1 MQDAGLALSDGADT
15 AAHRLRGLAP
25 RAVKLFANEDDG
37 GQLKLMI
44 ERLSHQVL
52 IGDALEARPALAA
65 VVSDR
70 IEAPLD
76 LCRSLSGRCPTILI
90 SDEPDFAFRLA
101 AVRAGVAAIIRRPV
115 NPTEISEWLVYLDA
129 IETPADVSVL
139 IVDDDWLAA
148 EINASVLRSNGM
160 TVTTVTDPAKAVE
173 AIEALGPDIVLMDMQ
188 MPGIGGVEL
197 AKVIRQSMHFVS
209 LPIVFLSAE
218 RDEDRQLAARRQG
231 GDDFIKKP
239 VQPDMLVSLV
249 RLRADRS
256 KLLRSFIERDRLT
269 GLFDQTRFKERVA
282 HEMERCRRTGAEISL
297 AMIDLDHFKQVNDT
311 HGHGAG
317 DDVLRTLADL
327 LGTNLRKIDIVG
339 RCGGEEF
346 GVILLDTG
354 LEDAAR
360 ILNALRER
368 FARIV
373 FPGRQAQFRVTFSAG
388 IASSRDCGDIA
399 VLMAS
404 ADAALYGAKKN
415 GRDQVRF
422 AGSP

>member
-1 MQDAGLALSDGADT
+1 M
-15 AAHRLRGLAP
+15 
-25 RAVKLFANEDDG
+25 
-37 GQLKLMI
+37 
-44 ERLSHQVL
+44 
-52 IGDALEARPALAA
+52 
-65 VVSDR
+65 
-70 IEAPLD
+70 
-76 LCRSLSGRCPTILI
+76 
-90 SDEPDFAFRLA
+90 
-101 AVRAGVAAIIRRPV
+101 
-115 NPTEISEWLVYLDA
+115 
-129 IETPADVSVL
+129 L

-148 EINASVLRSNGM
+148 EINASVLRSDGM

-297 AMIDLDHFKQVNDT
+297 AMIDLDHFKQVNDV

-327 LGTNLRKIDIVG
+327 LGTSLRKIDIVG

-346 GVILLDTG
+346 GVILLDTS

-368 FARIV
+368 FCRIV
-373 FPGRQAQFRVTFSAG
+373 FPGRQAPFHVTSAPG
-388 IASSRDCGDIA
+388 SRRPA
-399 VLMAS
+399 T
-404 ADAALYGAKKN
+404 AATS
-415 GRDQVRF
+415 R
-422 AGSP
+422 S

>member
-1 MQDAGLALSDGADT
+1 MQDAGLE
-15 AAHRLRGLAP
+15 LASGGNLLTLP
-25 RAVKLFANEDDG
+25 FRIPASRAVQLFADGDDLVRL
-37 GQLKLMI
+37 QRVI
-44 ERLSHQVL
+44 ERLNHHVVVGNTTKATSAV
-52 IGDALEARPALAA
+52 AA

-76 LCRSLSGRCPTILI
+76 FCRALAGGCPTILI

-101 AVRAGVAAIIRRPV
+101 AVRAGVAAVIRRPV
-115 NPTEISEWLVYLDA
+115 NPTEISEWLLYLSA
-129 IETPADVSVL
+129 LETPADVSVL

-148 EINASVLRSNGM
+148 EINAAVLRSDGM

-188 MPGIGGVEL
+188 MPAIGGVEL
-197 AKVIRQSMHFVS
+197 AQVIRQSMHFVS
-209 LPIVFLSAE
+209 LPIIFLSAE

-231 GDDFIKKP
+231 GDDFIIKP
-239 VQPDMLVSLV
+239 IQPDMLVSLV
-249 RLRADRS
+249 RMRADRS

-282 HEMERCRRTGAEISL
+282 HEMERCRRTGAELVL
-297 AMIDLDHFKQVNDT
+297 ATIDLDHFKQVNDV

-346 GVILLDTG
+346 GVILLDTS
-354 LEDAAR
+354 LHDAAR

-368 FARIV
+368 FCAHRL
-373 FPGRQAQFRVTFSAG
+373 PGPAD
-388 IASSRDCGDIA
+388 ASSTFR
-399 VLMAS
+399 S
-404 ADAALYGAKKN
+404 APGSPRPATAAT
-415 GRDQVRF
+415 VRF
-422 AGSP
+422 